1 MVDDEQ
7 QQQETAGESEAARLA
22 AVEHEQAEQGAKLDQ
37 IIDRLAQLLPG
48 SHAEAQQR
56 TEARLDRPASVAEQV
71 RAELARAEQERASKD
86 AADADKSEREQMR
99 EQLAALREKPP
110 VPPMPLRSRILM
122 KGWTD

>member
-1 MVDDEQ
+1 VADDDTTTSEPGQ
-7 QQQETAGESEAARLA
+7 QLETRVGHLETT
-22 AVEHEQAEQGAKLDQ
+22 QAEQGTKLDA
-37 IIDRLAQLLPG
+37 ILDKLGHLVPG

-56 TEARLDRPASVAEQV
+56 TEDRLDRPASVAEQV
-71 RAELARAEQERASKD
+71 RAELARAEQERAEQD

-122 KGWTD
+122 KGWGD